1 MPQTNALTKRA
12 SENLTS
18 PREGKRGSPKKE
30 KEGKLL
36 SQSRRRL
43 CSAALHNMVTALK
56 PQPSPVYTDRL
67 VHGHNTAL
75 VQQIFPSRT
84 RLLNAARKPSKDWC
98 LRSISSQPPAAG
110 MPRTPAAPSPANLP
124 SEAAELPSC
133 CSGLCEPP
141 GSRFLLPPSCWQ
153 ILEIF
158 PTFPFASPFPTSL
171 CSLAHSCG
179 LQQVANHKTQTIF
192 HLCSKAIL
200 GT

>member
-1 MPQTNALTKRA
+1 MPQTSALTKRA

-43 CSAALHNMVTALK
+43 CSAALHNVVTALK

-84 RLLNAARKPSKDWC
+84 RLLNAARKSSKDWC

-110 MPRTPAAPSPANLP
+110 MPRTPAAPSPANLL
-124 SEAAELPSC
+124 SAAAELPSC
-133 CSGLCEPP
+133 CSGLCETQGP
-141 GSRFLLPPSCWQ
+141 GSFCHPLAGRSRRFSQLFLL
-153 ILEIF
+153 LL
-158 PTFPFASPFPTSL
+158 PFPHP
-171 CSLAHSCG
+171 CAH
-179 LQQVANHKTQTIF
+179 
-192 HLCSKAIL
+192 
-200 GT
+200 